1 MNIYDI
7 EGKIAYAV
15 FSFFGF
21 FKTWVVQMFIEIFC
35 SLLSMEIQL
44 FIEIFWAYVKC
55 RNPSIYKKFCTYIKH
70 RTPSFYGNFLMLK
83 NYE

>member
-35 SLLSMEIQL
+35 SLLSMEIQI
-44 FIEIFWAYVKC
+44 FIEIF
-55 RNPSIYKKFCTYIKH
+55 
-70 RTPSFYGNFLMLK
+70 
-83 NYE
+83 

>member
-21 FKTWVVQMFIEIFC
+21 FLNMGGPNVYRNFLFFIKHGNPDFIEN
-35 SLLSMEIQL
+35 
-44 FIEIFWAYVKC
+44 FWAYVKC
-55 RNPSIYKKFCTYIKH
+55 RNSSIYK
-70 RTPSFYGNFLMLK
+70 NFAHISSIGLQVFI
-83 NYE
+83 EIF

>member
-21 FKTWVVQMFIEIFC
+21 FLNMGGPNVYINF
-35 SLLSMEIQL
+35 LL
-44 FIEIFWAYVKC
+44 FIKHG
-55 RNPSIYKKFCTYIKH
+55 NPD
-70 RTPSFYGNFLMLK
+70 FYRNFLGLCQV
-83 NYE
+83 

>member
-15 FSFFGF
+15 FSFFDF
-21 FKTWVVQMFIEIFC
+21 
-35 SLLSMEIQL
+35 LLNMGGPNV
-44 FIEIFWAYVKC
+44 Y
-55 RNPSIYKKFCTYIKH
+55 R
-70 RTPSFYGNFLMLK
+70 NFLMLK